1 MAREVR
7 YHTLD
12 FEYLDRQTQL
22 ARSRMYLE
30 QMRKRR
36 TVSHFSSEP
45 VPFEQVE
52 NAIAVAD

>member
-1 MAREVR
+1 
-7 YHTLD
+7 
-12 FEYLDRQTQL
+12 
-22 ARSRMYLE
+22 MYLE